1 MGPLSFGTD
10 TEAPKRIDASGAA
23 ERILVLALGLMERR
37 KAPRAAADADA
48 DVDAWLAAVGTEEP
62 PLALQLTQRQIDILA
77 GTTVE
82 SLPQQAEQLRQALQ
96 ELSGEES
103 AEAAWSLGVVLRR
116 ALHVHAEA
124 RRLELPMA
132 LQLLRLR
139 THPDALQAP
148 PLLDAVANISGQ
160 ETQVLLRAAERDYR
174 QGEEVF
180 LWSGRHSDSELVLRG
195 IRPWAK
201 NPTGVGGKVSIPE
214 NWNPNPRTPSMKEF
228 RKFNCTSQEA
238 FEVRL
243 SPKGWP
249 MRSFVRCFRVAW
261 FLLNDWYT
269 PKVINQTH
277 LLDKWPPPKK
287 YSHDVTDWLG
297 WTQADQATN
306 SKIQQYCKAMKE
318 KLRESITSV
327 MAEDFRKSE
336 DAVDKVLWRLRNEEV
351 ASEDLEYV
359 KSEKKCYDIAMRRTD
374 SISDADKKDL
384 LASHKI
390 P

>member
-1 MGPLSFGTD
+1 MAQS
-10 TEAPKRIDASGAA
+10 PKEHMAY
-23 ERILVLALGLMERR
+23 
-37 KAPRAAADADA
+37 
-48 DVDAWLAAVGTEEP
+48 
-62 PLALQLTQRQIDILA
+62 
-77 GTTVE
+77 VE
-82 SLPQQAEQLRQALQ
+82 SK
-96 ELSGEES
+96 
-103 AEAAWSLGVVLRR
+103 
-116 ALHVHAEA
+116 
-124 RRLELPMA
+124 
-132 LQLLRLR
+132 
-139 THPDALQAP
+139 
-148 PLLDAVANISGQ
+148 
-160 ETQVLLRAAERDYR
+160 AAERDYR

-180 LWSGRHSDSELVLRG
+180 LWHRAQRSGRHSDSEPGPELGLCSVGSGLSLRADKT
-195 IRPWAK
+195 PWAK

-336 DAVDKVLWRLRNEEV
+336 DAVDKVLWRLRNEESK
-351 ASEDLEYV
+351 AFKECTS
-359 KSEKKCYDIAMRRTD
+359 
-374 SISDADKKDL
+374 
-384 LASHKI
+384 LAKVTGVPHN
-390 P
+390 